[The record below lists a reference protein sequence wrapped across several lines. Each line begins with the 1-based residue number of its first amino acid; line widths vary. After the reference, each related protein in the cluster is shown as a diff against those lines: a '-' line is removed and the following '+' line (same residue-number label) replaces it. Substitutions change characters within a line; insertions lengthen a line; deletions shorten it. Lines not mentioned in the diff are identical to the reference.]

1 MCFMFSVDK
10 GWLRQ
15 KGKERLYHIMLMNSY
30 YKHELIEIKLN
41 EYKHVLVLLNCYR
54 KNIFVST
61 YNIEIK
67 YWNFNYVTSAFN
79 L

>member
-1 MCFMFSVDK
+1 MFSVDK
-10 GWLRQ
+10 GWLTQ
-15 KGKERLYHIMLMNSY
+15 KGKERLYNIMLMNSY

-67 YWNFNYVTSAFN
+67 YWNFNYVTSVFN